1 MEAVEEE
8 RVGEAL
14 FEKASEYL
22 DLCRSA
28 FSVDKAQQAGRLGA
42 ELISS
47 AGTVEKAVHVLNTV
61 RVQKLGDHLAGAKQ
75 SAFKGISPLHQEYL
89 QACAQDGVPSRREK
103 PSLEKKQ
110 RIMDPCTVTKR
121 SSSKRPGKMRRM
133 ELPFSSTRRWEK

>member
-1 MEAVEEE
+1 MGSVRRFRPARSRVLDRQHLSAPARVLAFGSPPSLPGGGGSVPEFEAVEEE

-22 DLCRSA
+22 NLCGST

-61 RVQKLGDHLAGAKQ
+61 RVQKLGDHLVGAKKEC
-75 SAFKGISPLHQEYL
+75 F
-89 QACAQDGVPSRREK
+89 
-103 PSLEKKQ
+103 
-110 RIMDPCTVTKR
+110 
-121 SSSKRPGKMRRM
+121 
-133 ELPFSSTRRWEK
+133 